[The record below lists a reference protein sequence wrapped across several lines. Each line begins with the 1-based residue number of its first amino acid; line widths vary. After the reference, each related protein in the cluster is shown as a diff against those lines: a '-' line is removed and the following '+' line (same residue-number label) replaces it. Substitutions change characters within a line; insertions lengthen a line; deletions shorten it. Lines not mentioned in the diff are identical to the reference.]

1 VRDNTG
7 VTGLVINN
15 GSVTNSAA
23 PMQTADA
30 DVVQMNK
37 AKASVILNN
46 YGSMISLTA
55 SAGGS
60 QAVDFNAVTG
70 ANVVNNYASGL
81 LKALEADAVRPGVNR
96 GVNNRGTILSIG
108 KTGAAATASSAT
120 SPATARS
127 WR

>member
-1 VRDNTG
+1 MRDNTG

-60 QAVDFNAVTG
+60 QAVDFNAVT
-70 ANVVNNYASGL
+70 ADSDPTDVLRPRLSTSVCTRRLCASYC
-81 LKALEADAVRPGVNR
+81 VSV
-96 GVNNRGTILSIG
+96 TF
-108 KTGAAATASSAT
+108 AT
-120 SPATARS
+120 SA
-127 WR
+127 